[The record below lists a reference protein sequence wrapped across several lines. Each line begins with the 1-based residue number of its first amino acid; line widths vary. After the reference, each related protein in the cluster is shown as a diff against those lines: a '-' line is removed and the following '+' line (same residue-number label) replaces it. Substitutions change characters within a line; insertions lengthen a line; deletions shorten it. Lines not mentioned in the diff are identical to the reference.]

1 MKTYE
6 LNLKFESEKACRE
19 WEKEILTAN
28 GRRMFNGEY
37 IMMFVHDAA
46 EDGGTVLTEIWTC

>member
-19 WEKEILTAN
+19 WEKENLTVN
-28 GRRMFNGEY
+28 GRQMYNGEY
-37 IMMFVHDAA
+37 IMMVMYDEA
-46 EDGGTVLTEIWTC
+46 EDDGIVLTEIWTC